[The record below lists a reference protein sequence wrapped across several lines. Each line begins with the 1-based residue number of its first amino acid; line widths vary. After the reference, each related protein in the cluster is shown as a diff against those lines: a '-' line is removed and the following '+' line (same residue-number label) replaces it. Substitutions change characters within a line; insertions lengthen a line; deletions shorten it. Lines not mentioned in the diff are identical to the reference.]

1 MLQMTL
7 KSRRSPLERK
17 DLAQP
22 TSKPEVRRK
31 RKISEPLSFPWTTTR
46 PKRISS
52 TKSTRMPEDSRTRR
66 MAAATSLMKNTE
78 ARRCSKAKENF
89 DFDFG

>member
-17 DLAQP
+17 DSAQP
-22 TSKPEVRRK
+22 TSKPVVRRK

-52 TKSTRMPEDSRTRR
+52 TKSTRMQEDSRTRR
-66 MAAATSLMKNTE
+66 MAA

-89 DFDFG
+89 DFG